1 MPKTMD
7 ALELRTILSAQ
18 KADALAAVQSAKLS
32 RERERADRYYLGDMS
47 QDLPSEE
54 GRSSAVSS
62 DVADTI
68 EGLMPSLMDIFAGS
82 DEVVRFEP
90 VGAEDEKA
98 AQQETDYVNHVFMQ
112 KNPGFMVLYSFVK
125 DALLSKV
132 GIVKVWWETREE
144 EERETYFDLTE
155 DQFALLAQSVLDS
168 KGALEI
174 IEHTEKADEAT
185 GIPLHDVTVLQTKE
199 YAQARVLGVPPEEFG
214 IERNARTIRDCNYCF
229 HDIVTK
235 TRAEL
240 VAEGYDENQV
250 NALPEYSGMTSAEEL
265 ARDSVWESS
274 SGSASDANKATQV
287 VRLTEHYCR
296 LDYEGNGKPQ
306 LYQIVTGGDQGEVLK
321 RDGKLAIEPVDFIPF
336 AAATPIPVTHRFF
349 GRSVADLVIEI
360 QKIKTALMRGLL
372 DNLYLHNDPR
382 VEVAEDHAGP
392 NTLDDLLVSR
402 RGGIV
407 RTKAPGGINPL
418 VPADIT
424 GAVYPALAYMD
435 SVREMRTG
443 VTRQGQGVDANALQ
457 NQSATAVAQ
466 VFTASQARMKLIAR
480 ILAEG
485 VRDIFSLLHATI
497 RKHGQA
503 AQTVRLRNQWVS
515 VDPRQWKTRDD
526 MTINVGLGTG
536 GKGERVA
543 HLMALANY
551 QKELLLGGKTNL
563 VDDVKLFN
571 TFKELARLMDYRNPD
586 QFINDPMAVNEDGS
600 PKYPAPQ
607 PQPDPKIMQLQMQA
621 ELNKQSDERKAQIEA
636 VQAKADI
643 ETQNRKTD
651 AEMMQSERDFQLK
664 REMAIL
670 EFELQERLAMAEEAR
685 KQREHELKLE
695 QQRQAH
701 EYAVAK
707 GEMSLMAGA
716 QKAQQGG
723 AEA

>member
-1 MPKTMD
+1 
-7 ALELRTILSAQ
+7 
-18 KADALAAVQSAKLS
+18 
-32 RERERADRYYLGDMS
+32 
-47 QDLPSEE
+47 
-54 GRSSAVSS
+54 
-62 DVADTI
+62 
-68 EGLMPSLMDIFAGS
+68 MPSLMDIFAGS

-112 KNPGFMVLYSFVK
+112 KNPGFMVLYSFIK

-144 EERETYFDLTE
+144 EERETYFDLAE
-155 DQFALLAQSVLDS
+155 DQFALLAQSVLAS
-168 KGALEI
+168 EGTLEI
-174 IEHTEKADEAT
+174 VEHTARTDEAT
-185 GIPLHDVTVLQTKE
+185 GVSSHDVTVLQTKK
-199 YAQARVLGVPPEEFG
+199 YAQAKVLGVPPEEFG

-503 AQTVRLRNQWVS
+503 SQTVRLRNQWVS

-536 GKGERVA
+536 GKG
-543 HLMALANY
+543 
-551 QKELLLGGKTNL
+551 
-563 VDDVKLFN
+563 
-571 TFKELARLMDYRNPD
+571 
-586 QFINDPMAVNEDGS
+586 
-600 PKYPAPQ
+600 
-607 PQPDPKIMQLQMQA
+607 
-621 ELNKQSDERKAQIEA
+621 
-636 VQAKADI
+636 
-643 ETQNRKTD
+643 
-651 AEMMQSERDFQLK
+651 
-664 REMAIL
+664 
-670 EFELQERLAMAEEAR
+670 
-685 KQREHELKLE
+685 
-695 QQRQAH
+695 
-701 EYAVAK
+701 
-707 GEMSLMAGA
+707 
-716 QKAQQGG
+716 
-723 AEA
+723 